1 MKRIKLMKGDT
12 TMKKYI
18 IIAMIAVVSLF
29 AMISNAEAQSYQFK
43 STSTMVS
50 SGSSLSSQGTF
61 QSADQYYNSTVQ
73 HSVARKAIGIDD
85 DDSDDEENDPTDP
98 FDPEHMDDPLPIGN
112 GMLVLLLLAGGFA
125 LLQKRKAAS
134 VER

>member
-1 MKRIKLMKGDT
+1 
-12 TMKKYI
+12 MKKYI

-73 HSVARKAIGIDD
+73 HSVARKAVGVDD
-85 DDSDDEENDPTDP
+85 DDSNDDENDEP
-98 FDPEHMDDPLPIGN
+98 FNPEHMDDPLPVGN
-112 GMLVLLLLAGGFA
+112 GMWVLMLLAGGYA
-125 LLQKRKAAS
+125 IRVRRQKCD
-134 VER
+134 